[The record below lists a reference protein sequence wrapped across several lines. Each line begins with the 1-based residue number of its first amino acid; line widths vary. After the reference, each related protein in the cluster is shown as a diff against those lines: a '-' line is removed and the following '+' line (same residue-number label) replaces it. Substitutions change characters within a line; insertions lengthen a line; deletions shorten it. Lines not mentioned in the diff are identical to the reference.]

1 MGRIRTS
8 IGVALLGLALGGCL
22 QPRPPANAA
31 CAYRAVPLRVDSGHP
46 RVMLG
51 AASAPSGRDDFAAEL
66 ARALAVRPAPPRTGG
81 VTTERLPAPPPPQ
94 FLVLSGG
101 SQHGAFGAG
110 FFYGMKQVPKYDVVT
125 GISTGSLLSTFLFL
139 ANSPAAKDRTYTWVD
154 GPLAASI
161 KPGTSNTGDLA
172 LAYSIAKEGDIATPA
187 SGGIL
192 GGLSKGALATFGP
205 LEARLKALLS
215 PETLHQLAQENA
227 AHRKLYVGVVNLD
240 DGQGYA
246 IDMTE
251 LASRIDTPAWTGKT
265 DALQDCYVQALVA
278 SSSVPPSAYPVSLAI
293 ADGGA
298 TRTNL
303 YMDGGARFGVFL
315 QQLEE
320 ALGNSVAK
328 DAQVTVI
335 VNGGLYSGPWLDQ
348 GKPVDK
354 WSSVTA
360 AARAV
365 SLLEN
370 QVYRFSVASAENY
383 GIQHGG
389 LSMAFISN
397 EGLPPGSEDPD
408 AHVFNGK
415 TCAEWTAIDDLQ
427 KPLEFH
433 PNYMSC
439 LSDYGRTR
447 GVAEAW
453 NRRIVEAQAP
463 VARP

>member
-8 IGVALLGLALGGCL
+8 IGIALLGLALGGCL

-31 CAYRAVPLRVDSGHP
+31 CAYRALPLRVDSGHP
-46 RVMLG
+46 QVMLG
-51 AASAPSGRDDFAAEL
+51 AVNAPSARNDFAAEL
-66 ARALAVRPAPPRTGG
+66 ARALASRPIPPRTGG

-139 ANSPAAKDRTYTWVD
+139 ANSPVPKDRSYNWVD
-154 GPLAASI
+154 GPLAATI
-161 KPGTSNTGDLA
+161 KPGVSNTGDLA
-172 LAYSIAKEGDIATPA
+172 LAYSIAKEGDIATPT
-187 SGGIL
+187 SGGII

-205 LEARLKALLS
+205 LEARLKALLT
-215 PETLHQLAQENA
+215 PETLHELAQENA
-227 AHRKLYVGVVNLD
+227 ANRKLYVGVVNLD

-251 LASRIDTPAWTGKT
+251 LASRIDTPTWTGKT
-265 DALQDCYVQALVA
+265 DTLQDCYVQALVA

-293 ADGGA
+293 AEGGA
-298 TRTNL
+298 TRTNM

-320 ALGNSVAK
+320 ALGNTVAK
-328 DAQVTVI
+328 DTQVTVI
-335 VNGGLYSGPWLDQ
+335 VNGVLYSSPWLDQ
-348 GKPVDK
+348 GKPVEK
-354 WSSVTA
+354 WSSLTA
-360 AARAV
+360 GARAV

-415 TCAEWTAIDDLQ
+415 SCAEWTAIDNLQ

-463 VARP
+463 AARR

>member
-1 MGRIRTS
+1 M
-8 IGVALLGLALGGCL
+8 
-22 QPRPPANAA
+22 QPRPPSIAA
-31 CAYRAVPLRVDSGHP
+31 CAYRALPLKVDSGHP
-46 RVMLG
+46 QVMLG
-51 AASAPSGRDDFAAEL
+51 ANITPGQNDFAAEL
-66 ARALAVRPAPPRTGG
+66 ARDILSRVPPPRSGGPTTDVGTPAP
-81 VTTERLPAPPPPQ
+81 APQ
-94 FLVLSGG
+94 LLVLSGG

-139 ANSPAAKDRTYTWVD
+139 ANSPVPRDRTYNWVD
-154 GPLAASI
+154 GPLSATI
-161 KPGTSNTGDLA
+161 KPGVSNTGDLA
-172 LAYSIAKEGDIATPA
+172 LAYSIAKEGDVATPA

-215 PETLHQLAQENA
+215 PETLHQIALENA
-227 AHRKLYVGVVNLD
+227 AHRKLFVGVVNLD

-251 LASRIDTPAWTGKT
+251 LASRIDTPAWSGKT
-265 DALQDCYVQALVA
+265 NTLQDCYVQALVA
-278 SSSVPPSAYPVSLAI
+278 SSSVPPSAYPVSLSI
-293 ADGGA
+293 ADAGPDSGGV
-298 TRTNL
+298 RTNM

-315 QQLEE
+315 QQIEG
-320 ALGNSVAK
+320 AIGSAAAK
-328 DAQVTVI
+328 NAQVTVI
-335 VNGGLYSGPWLDQ
+335 VNGVLYSGPWLQD

-354 WSSVTA
+354 WSSLTA
-360 AARAV
+360 GARAV

-370 QVYRFSVASAENY
+370 QVYRFSVASAENF

-389 LSMAFISN
+389 LSMGFISN

-408 AHVFNGK
+408 AHIFNGK
-415 TCAEWTAIDDLQ
+415 SCADWTAIDDLQ

-447 GVAEAW
+447 GLAEAW

-463 VARP
+463 AARP

>member
-1 MGRIRTS
+1 MGRFRAS
-8 IGVALLGLALGGCL
+8 IAVALLGLTLGGCL

-31 CAYRAVPLRVDSGHP
+31 CAYRALPLRVDSGHP
-46 RVMLG
+46 QVMLG
-51 AASAPSGRDDFAAEL
+51 AARVPPGQNDFAAEL
-66 ARALAVRPAPPRTGG
+66 ARAIATRPTPPRGG
-81 VTTERLPAPPPPQ
+81 LTSEKESAAPPPQ

-139 ANSPAAKDRTYTWVD
+139 ANSPVPRDRAYAWVD
-154 GPLAASI
+154 GPLAATI
-161 KPGTSNTGDLA
+161 KPGVSSTGDLA
-172 LAYSIAKEGDIATPA
+172 LAYSIAKEGDIATPT
-187 SGGIL
+187 SGGII

-251 LASRIDTPAWTGKT
+251 LASRVDTPAWTGKT

-315 QQLEE
+315 QQLEQ
-320 ALGNSVAK
+320 ALGNNVAK
-328 DAQVTVI
+328 DTQVTVI
-335 VNGGLYSGPWLDQ
+335 VNGALYSGPWLDN

-354 WSSVTA
+354 WSSLTA

-397 EGLPPGSEDPD
+397 EGLPPGAEDPD

-415 TCAEWTAIDDLQ
+415 TCAEWTAIDDEQ

-447 GVAEAW
+447 GAAEQW

-463 VARP
+463 AAHP

>member
-8 IGVALLGLALGGCL
+8 IGIALLGLALGGCL

-31 CAYRAVPLRVDSGHP
+31 CAYRALPLRVDSGHP
-46 RVMLG
+46 QVMLR
-51 AASAPSGRDDFAAEL
+51 AANAPSGRNDFAAEI
-66 ARALAVRPAPPRTGG
+66 ARALASRAAPPRTGG
-81 VTTERLPAPPPPQ
+81 VTTERLPVPPPPQ

-110 FFYGMKQVPKYDVVT
+110 FFYGMKEVPKYDVVT

-139 ANSPAAKDRTYTWVD
+139 ANSPVPKDRSYSWVD
-154 GPLAASI
+154 GPLAATI
-161 KPGTSNTGDLA
+161 KPGVSNTGDLA
-172 LAYSIAKEGDIATPA
+172 LAYSISQEGDIATPT

-205 LEARLKALLS
+205 LEARLKALLT
-215 PETLHQLAQENA
+215 PETLHELAQENA
-227 AHRKLYVGVVNLD
+227 ANRKLYVGVVNLD

-251 LASRIDTPAWTGKT
+251 LASRIDTPSWTGKT

-293 ADGGA
+293 AEGET
-298 TRTNL
+298 TRTNM

-320 ALGNSVAK
+320 ALGNNVAK
-328 DAQVTVI
+328 NTQVTVI
-335 VNGGLYSGPWLDQ
+335 VNGVLYSGPWLDQ
-348 GKPVDK
+348 GKPVVK
-354 WSSVTA
+354 WSSLTA
-360 AARAV
+360 GARAV

-383 GIQHGG
+383 GIAHGG

-415 TCAEWTAIDDLQ
+415 TCAEWTAIDNLQ

-463 VARP
+463 GARP

>member
-1 MGRIRTS
+1 MGRIRAG
-8 IGVALLGLALGGCL
+8 IGVALLGLALGGCM
-22 QPRPPANAA
+22 QPRPPAIAA

-46 RVMLG
+46 QVMLG
-51 AASAPSGRDDFAAEL
+51 ANIPPGQNDFAAEL
-66 ARALAVRPAPPRTGG
+66 ARDILSRVAAPRTGG
-81 VTTERLPAPPPPQ
+81 ANTEDRTVPPPPQ

-110 FFYGMKQVPKYDVVT
+110 LFYGMKQVPRYDVVT

-139 ANSPAAKDRTYTWVD
+139 ANSPVPKDRTYGWVD
-154 GPLAASI
+154 GPLAATI
-161 KPGTSNTGDLA
+161 KPGVSNTGDLA
-172 LAYSIAKEGDIATPA
+172 LAYSISKEGDVATPA

-215 PETLHQLAQENA
+215 PETLHQIAQENA
-227 AHRKLYVGVVNLD
+227 AHRKLFVGVVNLD

-251 LASRIDTPAWTGKT
+251 LASRIDTPAWSGKT
-265 DALQDCYVQALVA
+265 DTLQDCYVQALVA
-278 SSSVPPSAYPVSLAI
+278 SSSVPPSAYPVSLSI
-293 ADGGA
+293 ADAGSV
-298 TRTNL
+298 RTNM

-315 QQLEE
+315 QQIEQ
-320 ALGNSVAK
+320 ATDASVAK
-328 DAQVTVI
+328 NTQVTVV
-335 VNGGLYSGPWLDQ
+335 VNGVLYSGPWLQD

-354 WSSVTA
+354 WSSLTA

-383 GIQHGG
+383 GIQRGG

-415 TCAEWTAIDDLQ
+415 SCADWTAIDDVQ

-447 GVAEAW
+447 GVAEQW
-453 NRRIVEAQAP
+453 NRRIVEASKLTVP
-463 VARP
+463 GP

>member
-46 RVMLG
+46 QVMLG
-51 AASAPSGRDDFAAEL
+51 AVNAPAGRNDFAAEI
-66 ARALAVRPAPPRTGG
+66 ARALASRPTPPRTGG
-81 VTTERLPAPPPPQ
+81 VTTERLPAAPPPQ

-125 GISTGSLLSTFLFL
+125 GISTGSLISTFLFL
-139 ANSPAAKDRTYTWVD
+139 ANSPVPKDRTYGWVD
-154 GPLAASI
+154 GPLAGAI
-161 KPGTSNTGDLA
+161 KPGVSNTGDLA

-215 PETLHQLAQENA
+215 PETLHELAQENA

-293 ADGGA
+293 AEGGA
-298 TRTNL
+298 TRTNM

-328 DAQVTVI
+328 DTQVTVI
-335 VNGGLYSGPWLDQ
+335 VNGVLYSGPWLEK
-348 GKPVDK
+348 GKPVEK
-354 WSSVTA
+354 WSSLTA
-360 AARAV
+360 GARAV

-453 NRRIVEAQAP
+453 NRRIVEARAP
-463 VARP
+463 EARP

>member
-8 IGVALLGLALGGCL
+8 IGIALLGLALGGCL

-31 CAYRAVPLRVDSGHP
+31 CAYRALPLRVDSGHP
-46 RVMLG
+46 QVMLG
-51 AASAPSGRDDFAAEL
+51 AVNAPSGRNDFAAEI
-66 ARALAVRPAPPRTGG
+66 ARALANRPLPPRTGG

-139 ANSPAAKDRTYTWVD
+139 ANSPVPKDRSYNWVD
-154 GPLAASI
+154 GPLAATI
-161 KPGTSNTGDLA
+161 KPGASNTGDLA
-172 LAYSIAKEGDIATPA
+172 LAYSIAKEGDIATPT
-187 SGGIL
+187 SGGII

-205 LEARLKALLS
+205 LEARLKALLT
-215 PETLHQLAQENA
+215 PETLHELAQENA
-227 AHRKLYVGVVNLD
+227 ANRKLYVGVVNLD

-251 LASRIDTPAWTGKT
+251 LASRIDTPSWTDKT

-293 ADGGA
+293 AEGGA
-298 TRTNL
+298 TRTNMH
-303 YMDGGARFGVFL
+303 MDGGARFGVFL

-320 ALGNSVAK
+320 ALGNTVAK
-328 DAQVTVI
+328 NTQVTVI
-335 VNGGLYSGPWLDQ
+335 VNGVLYSGPWLDQ
-348 GKPVDK
+348 GQPVVK
-354 WSSVTA
+354 WSSLTA
-360 AARAV
+360 GARAV

-383 GIQHGG
+383 GIAHGG

-415 TCAEWTAIDDLQ
+415 TCAEWTAIDNLQ

-453 NRRIVEAQAP
+453 NRRIMEAAP
-463 VARP
+463 AASR

>member
-8 IGVALLGLALGGCL
+8 IAVALLGLALGGCL

-31 CAYRAVPLRVDSGHP
+31 CAYRAIPLRVDSGHP
-46 RVMLG
+46 QVMLG
-51 AASAPSGRDDFAAEL
+51 AAKGPSGQNDFAAEIS
-66 ARALAVRPAPPRTGG
+66 RAIASRPAPPPRGG
-81 VTTERLPAPPPPQ
+81 VTPEGQAAPLPPQ

-125 GISTGSLLSTFLFL
+125 GISTGSLISTFLFL
-139 ANSPAAKDRTYTWVD
+139 ANSPVAKDRTYNWVD
-154 GPLAASI
+154 GPLAATI
-161 KPGTSNTGDLA
+161 KPGVSNTGDLA
-172 LAYSIAKEGDIATPA
+172 LAYSIAKEGDIATPT

-205 LEARLKALLS
+205 LEARLKALLT

-251 LASRIDTPAWTGKT
+251 LASRIDTPAWNGKT

-293 ADGGA
+293 ADGAA

-315 QQLEE
+315 QQLEQ
-320 ALGNSVAK
+320 ALGNNVAK
-328 DAQVTVI
+328 DTQVTVI
-335 VNGGLYSGPWLDQ
+335 VNGVLYSGPWLDQ

-354 WSSVTA
+354 WSSLTIS
-360 AARAV
+360 ARAV

-415 TCAEWTAIDDLQ
+415 TCAAWTVIDDEQ

-447 GVAEAW
+447 GVAETW
-453 NRRIVEAQAP
+453 NRRIVEAQAAP
-463 VARP
+463 KP